1 MLTFANSTEQN
12 TVSLSQSNVT
22 TKRKPKKE
30 TKTFKLKK
38 EEFTLSLFT
47 DNMIF
52 YTENPNIPQKND
64 SVQFSSVVSN
74 SLRPHGSQHARLP
87 CPSPTPR
94 VYPNPCPLSR

>member
-22 TKRKPKKE
+22 RKRKPKKE
-30 TKTFKLKK
+30 TKTFKFKK

-52 YTENPNIPQKND
+52 YRENPNIPQKND
-64 SVQFSSVVSN
+64 SVKFSSV
-74 SLRPHGSQHARLP
+74 RLFV
-87 CPSPTPR
+87 TP
-94 VYPNPCPLSR
+94 